1 MIWESIQ
8 QARRNRL
15 SLCVI
20 WLDLANAYGLV
31 PHQLLWKT
39 LENHHAPIPVI
50 KILQEYFRGFE
61 MRFSMMAYTTKWIPL
76 QVGIATGCAISPC
89 LFVLAMQVLLNA
101 SGSHN
106 DRVHIGRK
114 FHTSSIKAFMD
125 DTTLVMNRKQAV
137 QRSLDKMNDLLEWC
151 RMSFKPAK
159 SRSLALTRGKIRS
172 DVFFLVEGQRIP
184 TVQEEPVKSLGRV
197 FDETLKDRNQETAT
211 WKMMKESLD
220 AIGGVFLPV
229 SFKVWL
235 VQFVLIP
242 RLMWPLTM
250 YKIGLPTVEAMERCI
265 NRLTRNG
272 WDCLR
277 AFFSRPLQQ
286 ECKTENAVQIRC

>member
-1 MIWESIQ
+1 
-8 QARRNRL
+8 
-15 SLCVI
+15 
-20 WLDLANAYGLV
+20 
-31 PHQLLWKT
+31 
-39 LENHHAPIPVI
+39 
-50 KILQEYFRGFE
+50 
-61 MRFSMMAYTTKWIPL
+61 MRFSTMAYTTKWIPL
-76 QVGIATGCAISPC
+76 QVGIAMGCAISPC

-172 DVFFLVEGQRIP
+172 DVFFLVAGQRIP

-197 FDETLKDRNQETAT
+197 FDESIKDRNQETAK

-220 AIGGVFLPV
+220 AIGGVFLPGR
-229 SFKVWL
+229 FKVWL
-235 VQFVLIP
+235 VH
-242 RLMWPLTM
+242 PLCSSQ
-250 YKIGLPTVEAMERCI
+250 G
-265 NRLTRNG
+265 
-272 WDCLR
+272 
-277 AFFSRPLQQ
+277 
-286 ECKTENAVQIRC
+286 